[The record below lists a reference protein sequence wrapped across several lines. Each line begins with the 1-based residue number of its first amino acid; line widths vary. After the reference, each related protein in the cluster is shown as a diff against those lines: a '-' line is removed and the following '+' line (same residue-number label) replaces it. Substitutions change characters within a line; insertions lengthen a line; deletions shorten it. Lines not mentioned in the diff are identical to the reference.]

1 MDNTYNTEN
10 TASDNEKLGSI
21 LQSLEDIKDKLTE
34 VNKMTG
40 ALAQYESMKQEIK
53 SIGWSGVCA
62 KYHPDINVGDPA
74 AYELFA
80 MYRFVYDTINREQQR
95 SL

>member
-1 MDNTYNTEN
+1 MDNA
-10 TASDNEKLGSI
+10 ASDNEKLGRI

-40 ALAQYESMKQEIK
+40 ALAQYESMKQELK
-53 SIGWSGVCA
+53 GIGWSGVCA

-80 MYRFVYDTINREQQR
+80 MYRFVYDTMNKEQHR
-95 SL
+95 NL

>member
-1 MDNTYNTEN
+1 MDNKDN
-10 TASDNEKLGSI
+10 ASSDNEKLGRI
-21 LQSLEDIKDKLTE
+21 LESLEDIKGKLIE

-53 SIGWSGVCA
+53 NIGWSGVCA
-62 KYHPDINVGDPA
+62 KYHPDINMGDPA

-80 MYRFVYDTINREQQR
+80 MYRFVYDNIDRDRKR